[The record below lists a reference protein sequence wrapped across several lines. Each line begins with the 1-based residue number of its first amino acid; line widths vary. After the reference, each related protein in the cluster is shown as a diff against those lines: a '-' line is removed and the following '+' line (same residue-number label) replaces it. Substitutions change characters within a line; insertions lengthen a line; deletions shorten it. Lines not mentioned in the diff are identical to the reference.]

1 MNSDEK
7 IRKLKKLLLLD
18 EITQEDYD
26 KKIKELKNNEE
37 IEANKK
43 RTIKRIVYIIIGIV
57 VAIIIIQTIITL
69 LLFTK

>member
-37 IEANKK
+37 IEATKK
-43 RTIKRIVYIIIGIV
+43 RTIKRIVYIINGIV

>member
-43 RTIKRIVYIIIGIV
+43 RTIKKSINTYIICI
-57 VAIIIIQTIITL
+57 
-69 LLFTK
+69 

>member
-37 IEANKK
+37 IEATKK